1 MTPPRQWQIEA
12 LEEWR
17 NHDRHGV
24 ASVVTGGGK
33 TLFAFQCLADAISVA
48 PEIRVI
54 ILVPT
59 IALLDQWIVGLEE
72 DLGIP
77 TSQIG
82 SYSGESKMKS
92 PRQVNIMVIN
102 SARSRINSVAEGAET
117 FLIVDECHRAASGA
131 NSQALLGRH
140 RMTLGLSATPERQYD
155 ELFDTVIVP
164 ALGPVIYKY
173 EYSRALSDGV
183 ISPYQLI
190 NLRISLSESEA
201 AEYQKLTKR
210 LAPLLRRREIG
221 EMVDEQIQRLLI
233 ARARVSTRAKIRLPS
248 TVRIIDRHRRER
260 AIVFHE
266 EIESAEIITATL
278 KRRGH
283 RVAAYHSGL
292 GPSLRQDNLRIFRRG
307 EIDVLVT
314 CRALDEGIDV
324 PNASLAV
331 IAASTSS
338 TRQRIQRL
346 GRVLR
351 PAAGKEMAT
360 VYTIY
365 ATDLESDRLT
375 KEAENLQ
382 GADSVK
388 WQKFG
393 SS

>member
-1 MTPPRQWQIEA
+1 M
-12 LEEWR
+12 
-17 NHDRHGV
+17 
-24 ASVVTGGGK
+24 
-33 TLFAFQCLADAISVA
+33 ADAISKV
-48 PEIRVI
+48 PEIRTI

-77 TSQIG
+77 VSRIG
-82 SYSGESKMKS
+82 SFSGESKITS
-92 PRQVNIMVIN
+92 GRQVNVIVIN
-102 SARSRINSVAEGAET
+102 SARTRINAIAEGAET

-131 NSQALLGRH
+131 NSQALLGQH

-155 ELFDTVIVP
+155 ELFETVIVP

-173 EYSRALSDGV
+173 DYSRALSDGV
-183 ISPYQLI
+183 ISPFQLV

-201 AEYQKLTKR
+201 AEYQKFTKR

-233 ARARVSTRAKIRLPS
+233 ARARVSTRAKNRLPS

-266 EIESAEIITATL
+266 EIEAAEIITATL
-278 KRRGH
+278 KQRGH

-292 GPSLRQDNLRIFRRG
+292 GQSLRQDNLRMFRRG

-314 CRALDEGIDV
+314 CRALDEGIDI

-351 PAAGKEMAT
+351 PALGKEMAT

-365 ATDLESDRLT
+365 ATDLESDRLR

-382 GADSVK
+382 GVDRVK
-388 WQKFG
+388 WLKVG